1 MSTRER
7 FETTEINGRNRLFSP
22 TKTII
27 ETAFYGNNVQAVTD
41 LKMAY
46 ELAKKSPKTIVTDQ
60 PIKHTSELGL
70 PKDAVML
77 VDNHGRIVGR
87 TAAARKI
94 LGRPGVDN
102 DELEAVLREA
112 VYQGN
117 ERQFY
122 QAQAIVGLD
131 EEFMLKAHLMV
142 PKGYEVNLLSYLLNF
157 QILDSEYAKRYAAS
171 KAYSEDDI
179 YLYCDPEWNDP
190 QYPDGLALFDPEH
203 NVAAIL
209 GLRYFGELKKAT
221 LTLAWATAHRNG
233 YTACHGGEKTF
244 HFKDKE
250 DKVFAFYGLS
260 GSGKSTLTHAKHA
273 GKFDDIT
280 ILHDDAFIIDRKDGS
295 SIALEP
301 AYFDKTSDYLPGSKE
316 MEYFTTVMNVG
327 VTQDM
332 QGKKILVTDDLRNGN
347 GRTIKSRYSA
357 KNRVDREQAPLD
369 SIFWIMKDDSLPPVV
384 KLSDPVIAAT
394 FGLTLAT
401 KRSTAENVIGES
413 RNKLV
418 IEPFA
423 NPFRVYP
430 LTEDYQDFK
439 ELFEKPQ
446 ANCYIINT
454 DSYNGKNIDKDTTLG
469 ILEAIANE
477 TADWTEFGALPQ
489 MSYLSLPGYEVDLN
503 DTAYAKKLRQRLQ
516 DRLDWVNNYTKTHPQ
531 EELPVEITTKLEE
544 LVAKLG

>member
-7 FETTEINGRNRLFSP
+7 FEMTEINGRNRLFST

-77 VDNHGRIVGR
+77 VDNHGRVVGR
-87 TAAARKI
+87 TAAARQI

-102 DELEAVLREA
+102 AELEAVLREA
-112 VYQGN
+112 VYQG
-117 ERQFY
+117 EARQFY

-142 PKGYEVNLLSYLLNF
+142 PQGYELNLLSYLLNF
-157 QILDSEYAKRYAAS
+157 QILNAEYAKRYATS
-171 KAYSEDDI
+171 KPYSEDDI
-179 YLYCDPEWNDP
+179 YLYCDPEWHDP

-244 HFKDKE
+244 HFKDKQ
-250 DKVFAFYGLS
+250 DKVFSFYGLS

-280 ILHDDAFIIDRKDGS
+280 ILHDDAFIIDRKNGS

-332 QGKKILVTDDLRNGN
+332 QGKKTLVTDDLRNGN

-413 RNKLV
+413 RDKLV

-430 LTEDYQDFK
+430 LTEDYHDFK
-439 ELFEKPQ
+439 ELFEKQQ

-477 TADWTEFGALPQ
+477 NADWTKFGALPQ
-489 MSYLSLPGYEVDLN
+489 MSYLSIPGYEVDLN
-503 DTAYAKKLRQRLQ
+503 DATYAKKLRQRLQ
-516 DRLDWVNNYTKTHPQ
+516 DRLVWVNNYTKTHPK
-531 EELPVEITTKLEE
+531 EELPVEITTRLEE
-544 LVAKLG
+544 LVAKLN

>member
-7 FETTEINGRNRLFSP
+7 FEMTEINGRNRLFST

-77 VDNHGRIVGR
+77 VDNHGRVVGR
-87 TAAARKI
+87 TAAARQI

-102 DELEAVLREA
+102 AELEAVLREA
-112 VYQGN
+112 VYQG
-117 ERQFY
+117 EARQFY

-142 PKGYEVNLLSYLLNF
+142 PQGYELNLLSYLLNF
-157 QILDSEYAKRYAAS
+157 QILNAEYAKRYATS
-171 KAYSEDDI
+171 KPYSEDDI
-179 YLYCDPEWNDP
+179 YLYCDPEWHDP

-244 HFKDKE
+244 HFKDKQ

-280 ILHDDAFIIDRKDGS
+280 ILHDDAFIIDRKNGS

-332 QGKKILVTDDLRNGN
+332 QGKKTLVTDDLRNGN

-357 KNRVDREQAPLD
+357 KNRVDHEQAPLD

-413 RNKLV
+413 RDKLV

-430 LTEDYQDFK
+430 LTEDYHDFK
-439 ELFEKPQ
+439 ELFEKQQ

-477 TADWTEFGALPQ
+477 NADWTGFGALPQ
-489 MSYLSLPGYEVDLN
+489 MSYLSIPGYEVDLN
-503 DTAYAKKLRQRLQ
+503 DATYAKKLRQRLQ
-516 DRLDWVNNYTKTHPQ
+516 DRLVWVNNYTKTHPK

-544 LVAKLG
+544 LITKLN

>member
-1 MSTRER
+1 MSTCER
-7 FETTEINGRNRLFSP
+7 FETTEINGRNRLFST

-70 PKDAVML
+70 PKNAVML
-77 VDNHGRIVGR
+77 VDNHGRVVGR
-87 TAAARKI
+87 TAAARQI

-102 DELEAVLREA
+102 AELEAVLREA
-112 VYQGN
+112 VYQG
-117 ERQFY
+117 EARQFY

-142 PKGYEVNLLSYLLNF
+142 PQGYELNLLSYLLNF
-157 QILDSEYAKRYAAS
+157 QILNAEYAKRYATS
-171 KAYSEDDI
+171 KPYSEDDI
-179 YLYCDPEWNDP
+179 YLYCDPEWHDP

-244 HFKDKE
+244 HFKDKQ

-280 ILHDDAFIIDRKDGS
+280 ILHDDAFIIDRKNGS

-332 QGKKILVTDDLRNGN
+332 QGKKTLVTDDLRNGN

-384 KLSDPVIAAT
+384 KLSDPVTAAT

-413 RNKLV
+413 RDKLV

-430 LTEDYQDFK
+430 LTEDYHDFK
-439 ELFEKPQ
+439 ELFEKQQ

-477 TADWTEFGALPQ
+477 TAEWTKFGALPQ
-489 MSYLSLPGYEVDLN
+489 MSYLSIPGYEVDLN
-503 DTAYAKKLRQRLQ
+503 DATYAKKLRQRLQ
-516 DRLDWVNNYTKTHPQ
+516 DRLVWVNNYTKTHPK

-544 LVAKLG
+544 LITKLN

>member
-7 FETTEINGRNRLFSP
+7 FEMTEINGRNRLFST

-60 PIKHTSELGL
+60 PIKHASELGL

-77 VDNHGRIVGR
+77 VDNHGRVVGR
-87 TAAARKI
+87 TAAARRI

-102 DELEAVLREA
+102 AELEAVLREA
-112 VYQGN
+112 VYQG
-117 ERQFY
+117 EARQFY

-142 PKGYEVNLLSYLLNF
+142 PQGYELNLLSYLLNF
-157 QILDSEYAKRYAAS
+157 QILNAEYAKRYATS
-171 KAYSEDDI
+171 KPYSEDDI
-179 YLYCDPEWNDP
+179 YLYCDPEWHDP

-244 HFKDKE
+244 HFKDKQ

-280 ILHDDAFIIDRKDGS
+280 ILHDDAFIIDRKNGS

-332 QGKKILVTDDLRNGN
+332 QGKKTLVTDDLRNGN

-413 RNKLV
+413 RDKLV

-430 LTEDYQDFK
+430 LTEDYHDFK
-439 ELFEKPQ
+439 ELFEKQQ

-477 TADWTEFGALPQ
+477 TAEWTKFGALPQ
-489 MSYLSLPGYEVDLN
+489 MSYLSIPGYEVDLN
-503 DTAYAKKLRQRLQ
+503 DATYAKKLRQRLQ
-516 DRLDWVNNYTKTHPQ
+516 DRLVWVNNYTKTHPK

-544 LVAKLG
+544 LITKLN

>member
-7 FETTEINGRNRLFSP
+7 FETTEINGRNRLFST

-70 PKDAVML
+70 PKNAVML
-77 VDNHGRIVGR
+77 VDNHGRVVGR
-87 TAAARKI
+87 TAAARQI

-102 DELEAVLREA
+102 AELEAVLREA
-112 VYQGN
+112 VYQG
-117 ERQFY
+117 EARQFY

-142 PKGYEVNLLSYLLNF
+142 PQGYELNLLSYLLNF
-157 QILDSEYAKRYAAS
+157 QILNAEYAKRYATS
-171 KAYSEDDI
+171 KPYSEDDI
-179 YLYCDPEWNDP
+179 YLYCDPEWHDP

-244 HFKDKE
+244 HFKDKQ

-280 ILHDDAFIIDRKDGS
+280 ILHDDAFIIDRKNGS

-332 QGKKILVTDDLRNGN
+332 QGKKTLVTDDLRNGN

-413 RNKLV
+413 RDKLV

-430 LTEDYQDFK
+430 LTEDYHDFK
-439 ELFEKPQ
+439 ELFEKQQ

-477 TADWTEFGALPQ
+477 TADWTGFGALPQ
-489 MSYLSLPGYEVDLN
+489 MSYLSIPGYEVDLN
-503 DTAYAKKLRQRLQ
+503 DATYAKKLRQRLQ
-516 DRLDWVNNYTKTHPQ
+516 DRLVWVNNYTKTHPK

-544 LVAKLG
+544 LITKLN

>member
-1 MSTRER
+1 M
-7 FETTEINGRNRLFSP
+7 
-22 TKTII
+22 
-27 ETAFYGNNVQAVTD
+27 
-41 LKMAY
+41 
-46 ELAKKSPKTIVTDQ
+46 TDQ

-77 VDNHGRIVGR
+77 VDNHGRVVGR
-87 TAAARKI
+87 TAAARRI

-102 DELEAVLREA
+102 AELEAVLREA
-112 VYQGN
+112 VYQG
-117 ERQFY
+117 EARQFY

-142 PKGYEVNLLSYLLNF
+142 PQGYELNLLSYLLNF
-157 QILDSEYAKRYAAS
+157 QILNAEYAKRYATS
-171 KAYSEDDI
+171 KPYSEDDI
-179 YLYCDPEWNDP
+179 YLYCDPEWHDP

-244 HFKDKE
+244 HFKDKQ

-280 ILHDDAFIIDRKDGS
+280 ILHDDAFIIDRKNGS

-332 QGKKILVTDDLRNGN
+332 QGKKTLVTDDLRNGN
-347 GRTIKSRYSA
+347 GRTIKSHYSA

-413 RNKLV
+413 RDKLV

-430 LTEDYQDFK
+430 LTEDYHDFK
-439 ELFEKPQ
+439 ELL
-446 ANCYIINT
+446 
-454 DSYNGKNIDKDTTLG
+454 KN
-469 ILEAIANE
+469 N
-477 TADWTEFGALPQ
+477 
-489 MSYLSLPGYEVDLN
+489 
-503 DTAYAKKLRQRLQ
+503 RLIVISSIRIRIMVKISTKI
-516 DRLDWVNNYTKTHPQ
+516 RLWVF
-531 EELPVEITTKLEE
+531 
-544 LVAKLG
+544 

>member
-7 FETTEINGRNRLFSP
+7 FEMTEINGRNRLFST

-77 VDNHGRIVGR
+77 VDNHGRVVGR
-87 TAAARKI
+87 TAAARQI

-102 DELEAVLREA
+102 AELEAVLREA
-112 VYQGN
+112 VYQG
-117 ERQFY
+117 EARQFY

-142 PKGYEVNLLSYLLNF
+142 PQGYELNLLSYLLNF
-157 QILDSEYAKRYAAS
+157 QILNAEYAKRYATS
-171 KAYSEDDI
+171 KPYSEDDI
-179 YLYCDPEWNDP
+179 YLYCDPEWHDP

-244 HFKDKE
+244 HFKDKQ

-280 ILHDDAFIIDRKDGS
+280 ILHDDAFIIDRKNGS

-332 QGKKILVTDDLRNGN
+332 QGKKTLVTDDLRNGN

-413 RNKLV
+413 RDKLV

-430 LTEDYQDFK
+430 LTEDYHDFK
-439 ELFEKPQ
+439 ELFEKQQ

-454 DSYNGKNIDKDTTLG
+454 DSYNDKNIDKDTTLG

-477 TADWTEFGALPQ
+477 NADWTGFGALPQ
-489 MSYLSLPGYEVDLN
+489 MSYLSIPGYEVDLN
-503 DTAYAKKLRQRLQ
+503 DATYAKKLRQRLQ
-516 DRLDWVNNYTKTHPQ
+516 DRLVWVNNYTKAHPK

-544 LVAKLG
+544 LITKLN

>member
-7 FETTEINGRNRLFSP
+7 FETTEINGRDRLFSP
-22 TKTII
+22 TKTIV

-77 VDNHGRIVGR
+77 VDNHGRVVGR

-102 DELEAVLREA
+102 AELEAVLREA
-112 VYQGN
+112 VYQG
-117 ERQFY
+117 EARQFY

-142 PKGYEVNLLSYLLNF
+142 PKGYEINLLSYLLNF
-157 QILDSEYAKRYAAS
+157 QILNSEYAKRYATS
-171 KAYSEDDI
+171 KPYSEDDI
-179 YLYCDPEWNDP
+179 YLYCDPEWHDP

-209 GLRYFGELKKAT
+209 GLRYFGELKKST

-244 HFKDKE
+244 HFKDKQ

-280 ILHDDAFIIDRKDGS
+280 ILHDDAFIIDRKNGS

-369 SIFWIMKDDSLPPVV
+369 SIFWIMKDDSLPPIV

-401 KRSTAENVIGES
+401 KRSTAENVVGES
-413 RNKLV
+413 RDKLV

-439 ELFEKPQ
+439 ELFEKQQ

-477 TADWTEFGALPQ
+477 TDDWTEFGALPQ
-489 MSYLSLPGYEVDLN
+489 MSYLSIPGYEVDLN
-503 DTAYAKKLRQRLQ
+503 DATYAKKLRQRLQ

-544 LVAKLG
+544 LITKLS

>member
-7 FETTEINGRNRLFSP
+7 FEMTEINGRNRLFST

-77 VDNHGRIVGR
+77 VDNHGRVVGR
-87 TAAARKI
+87 TAAARQI

-102 DELEAVLREA
+102 AELEAVLREA
-112 VYQGN
+112 VYQG
-117 ERQFY
+117 EARQFY

-142 PKGYEVNLLSYLLNF
+142 PQGYELNLLSYLLNF
-157 QILDSEYAKRYAAS
+157 QILNAEYAKRYATS
-171 KAYSEDDI
+171 KPYSEDDI
-179 YLYCDPEWNDP
+179 YLYCDPEWHDP

-244 HFKDKE
+244 HFKDKQ
-250 DKVFAFYGLS
+250 DKVFSFYGLS

-280 ILHDDAFIIDRKDGS
+280 ILHDDAFIIDRKNGS

-332 QGKKILVTDDLRNGN
+332 QGKKTLVTDDLRNGN

-357 KNRVDREQAPLD
+357 KNRVNHEQAPLD

-413 RNKLV
+413 RDKLV

-430 LTEDYQDFK
+430 LTEDYHDFK
-439 ELFEKPQ
+439 KLFEKQQ

-477 TADWTEFGALPQ
+477 NADWTKFGALPQ
-489 MSYLSLPGYEVDLN
+489 MSYLSIPGYEVDLN
-503 DTAYAKKLRQRLQ
+503 DATYAKKLRQRLQ
-516 DRLDWVNNYTKTHPQ
+516 DRLVWVNNYTKAHPK

-544 LVAKLG
+544 LIAKLG

>member
-94 LGRPGVDN
+94 LGCPGVDN

-439 ELFEKPQ
+439 ELFEKQQ

>member
-7 FETTEINGRNRLFSP
+7 FEMTEINGRNRLFST

-27 ETAFYGNNVQAVTD
+27 ETAFYGNNVRAVTD

-87 TAAARKI
+87 TVAARRI

-102 DELEAVLREA
+102 AELEAVLREA
-112 VYQGN
+112 VYQG
-117 ERQFY
+117 EARQFY

-142 PKGYEVNLLSYLLNF
+142 PQGYELNLLSYLLNF
-157 QILDSEYAKRYAAS
+157 QILNAEYAKRYATS
-171 KAYSEDDI
+171 KPYSEDDI
-179 YLYCDPEWNDP
+179 YLYCDPEWHDP

-244 HFKDKE
+244 HFKDKQ

-280 ILHDDAFIIDRKDGS
+280 ILHDDAFIIDRKNGS

-332 QGKKILVTDDLRNGN
+332 QGKKTLVTDDLRNGN

-413 RNKLV
+413 RDKLV

-430 LTEDYQDFK
+430 LTEDYHDFK
-439 ELFEKPQ
+439 ELFEKQQ

-477 TADWTEFGALPQ
+477 NADWTGFGALPQ
-489 MSYLSLPGYEVDLN
+489 MSYLSIPGYEVDLN
-503 DTAYAKKLRQRLQ
+503 DATYAKKLRQRLQ
-516 DRLDWVNNYTKTHPQ
+516 DRLVWVNNYTKTHPK

-544 LVAKLG
+544 LITKLN

>member
-7 FETTEINGRNRLFSP
+7 FEMTEINGRNRLFST

-77 VDNHGRIVGR
+77 VDNHGRVVGR
-87 TAAARKI
+87 TAAARQI

-102 DELEAVLREA
+102 AELEAVLREA
-112 VYQGN
+112 VYQG
-117 ERQFY
+117 EARQFY

-142 PKGYEVNLLSYLLNF
+142 PQGYELNLLSYLLNF
-157 QILDSEYAKRYAAS
+157 QILNAEYAKRYATS
-171 KAYSEDDI
+171 KPYSEDDI
-179 YLYCDPEWNDP
+179 YLYCDPEWHDP

-244 HFKDKE
+244 HFKDKQ

-280 ILHDDAFIIDRKDGS
+280 ILHDDAFIIDRKNGS

-332 QGKKILVTDDLRNGN
+332 QGKKTLVTDDLRNGN

-413 RNKLV
+413 RDKLV

-430 LTEDYQDFK
+430 LTEDYHDFK
-439 ELFEKPQ
+439 ELFEKQQ

-477 TADWTEFGALPQ
+477 TAEWTKFGALPQ
-489 MSYLSLPGYEVDLN
+489 MSYLSIPGYEVDLN
-503 DTAYAKKLRQRLQ
+503 DATYAKKLRQRLQ
-516 DRLDWVNNYTKTHPQ
+516 DRLVWVNNYTKTHPK

-544 LVAKLG
+544 LITKLN

>member
-7 FETTEINGRNRLFSP
+7 FETTEINGCNRLFST

-60 PIKHTSELGL
+60 PIKHASELGL

-77 VDNHGRIVGR
+77 VDNHGRVVGR
-87 TAAARKI
+87 TAAARQI

-102 DELEAVLREA
+102 AELEAVLREA
-112 VYQGN
+112 VYQG
-117 ERQFY
+117 EARQFY

-142 PKGYEVNLLSYLLNF
+142 PQGYELNLLSYLLNF
-157 QILDSEYAKRYAAS
+157 QILNAEYAKRYATS
-171 KAYSEDDI
+171 KPYSEDDI
-179 YLYCDPEWNDP
+179 YLYCDPEWHDP

-244 HFKDKE
+244 HFKDKQ

-280 ILHDDAFIIDRKDGS
+280 ILHDDAFIIDRKNGS

-332 QGKKILVTDDLRNGN
+332 QGKKTLVTDDLRNGN

-413 RNKLV
+413 RDKLV

-430 LTEDYQDFK
+430 LTEDYHDFK
-439 ELFEKPQ
+439 ELFEKQQ

-477 TADWTEFGALPQ
+477 NADWTGLGTLPQ
-489 MSYLSLPGYEVDLN
+489 MSYLCIPGYEVDLN
-503 DTAYAKKLRQRLQ
+503 DATYAKKLRQRLQ
-516 DRLDWVNNYTKTHPQ
+516 DRLVWVNNYTKTHPK

-544 LVAKLG
+544 LITKLN

>member
-7 FETTEINGRNRLFSP
+7 FEMTEINGRNRLFST

-60 PIKHTSELGL
+60 PIKHASELGL

-77 VDNHGRIVGR
+77 VDNHGRVVGR
-87 TAAARKI
+87 TAAARQI

-102 DELEAVLREA
+102 AELEAVLREA
-112 VYQGN
+112 VYQG
-117 ERQFY
+117 EARQFY

-142 PKGYEVNLLSYLLNF
+142 PQGYELNLLSYLLNF
-157 QILDSEYAKRYAAS
+157 QILNAEYAKRYATS
-171 KAYSEDDI
+171 KPYSEDDI
-179 YLYCDPEWNDP
+179 YLYCDPEWHDP

-244 HFKDKE
+244 HFKDKQ

-280 ILHDDAFIIDRKDGS
+280 ILHDDAFIIDRKNGS

-332 QGKKILVTDDLRNGN
+332 QGKKTLVTDDLRNGN

-401 KRSTAENVIGES
+401 KRRSEEHTS
-413 RNKLV
+413 
-418 IEPFA
+418 
-423 NPFRVYP
+423 
-430 LTEDYQDFK
+430 
-439 ELFEKPQ
+439 ELQSP
-446 ANCYIINT
+446 
-454 DSYNGKNIDKDTTLG
+454 
-469 ILEAIANE
+469 
-477 TADWTEFGALPQ
+477 
-489 MSYLSLPGYEVDLN
+489 
-503 DTAYAKKLRQRLQ
+503 
-516 DRLDWVNNYTKTHPQ
+516 
-531 EELPVEITTKLEE
+531 
-544 LVAKLG
+544 

>member
-102 DELEAVLREA
+102 AELEAVLREA

-117 ERQFY
+117 ARQFY

-142 PKGYEVNLLSYLLNF
+142 PKGYEINLLSYLLNF
-157 QILDSEYAKRYAAS
+157 QILNSEYAKRYAAS
-171 KAYSEDDI
+171 KPYSEDDI
-179 YLYCDPEWNDP
+179 YLYCDPEWHDP

-209 GLRYFGELKKAT
+209 GLRYFGELKKST

-244 HFKDKE
+244 HFKDKQ

-280 ILHDDAFIIDRKDGS
+280 ILHDDAFIIDRKNGS

-332 QGKKILVTDDLRNGN
+332 EGKKILVTDDLRNGN

-413 RNKLV
+413 RDKLV

-439 ELFEKPQ
+439 ELFEKQQ

-477 TADWTEFGALPQ
+477 TADWIEFGALPQ

-544 LVAKLG
+544 LIAKLG

>member
-7 FETTEINGRNRLFSP
+7 FETTEINGCNRLFST

-60 PIKHTSELGL
+60 PIKHASELGL

-77 VDNHGRIVGR
+77 VDNHGRVVGR
-87 TAAARKI
+87 TAAARQI

-102 DELEAVLREA
+102 AELEAVLREA
-112 VYQGN
+112 VYQG
-117 ERQFY
+117 EARQFY

-142 PKGYEVNLLSYLLNF
+142 PQGYELNLLSYLLNF
-157 QILDSEYAKRYAAS
+157 QILNAEYAKRYATS
-171 KAYSEDDI
+171 KPYSEDDI
-179 YLYCDPEWNDP
+179 YLYCDPEWHDP

-244 HFKDKE
+244 HFKDKQ

-280 ILHDDAFIIDRKDGS
+280 ILHDDAFIIDRKNGS

-332 QGKKILVTDDLRNGN
+332 QGKKTLVTDDLRNGN

-413 RNKLV
+413 RDKLV

-430 LTEDYQDFK
+430 LTEDYHDFK
-439 ELFEKPQ
+439 ELFEKQQ

-477 TADWTEFGALPQ
+477 TAEWTKFGALPQ
-489 MSYLSLPGYEVDLN
+489 MSYLSIPGYEVDLN
-503 DTAYAKKLRQRLQ
+503 DATYAKKLRQRLQ
-516 DRLDWVNNYTKTHPQ
+516 DRLVWVNNYTKTHPK

-544 LVAKLG
+544 LITKLN

>member
-7 FETTEINGRNRLFSP
+7 FEMTEINGRNRLFST

-60 PIKHTSELGL
+60 PIKHASELGL

-77 VDNHGRIVGR
+77 VDNHGRVVGR
-87 TAAARKI
+87 TAAARRI

-102 DELEAVLREA
+102 AELEAVLREA
-112 VYQGN
+112 VYQG
-117 ERQFY
+117 EARQFY

-142 PKGYEVNLLSYLLNF
+142 PQGYELNLLSYLLNF
-157 QILDSEYAKRYAAS
+157 QILNAEYAKRYATS
-171 KAYSEDDI
+171 KPYSEDDI
-179 YLYCDPEWNDP
+179 YLYCDPEWHDP

-244 HFKDKE
+244 HFKDKQ

-280 ILHDDAFIIDRKDGS
+280 ILHDDAFIIDRKNGS

-332 QGKKILVTDDLRNGN
+332 QGKKTLVTDDLRNGN

-357 KNRVDREQAPLD
+357 KNRVDHEQAPLD

-413 RNKLV
+413 RDKLV

-430 LTEDYQDFK
+430 LTEDYHDFK
-439 ELFEKPQ
+439 ELFEKQQ

-477 TADWTEFGALPQ
+477 NADWTGFGALPQ
-489 MSYLSLPGYEVDLN
+489 MSYLSIPGYEVDLN
-503 DTAYAKKLRQRLQ
+503 DATYAKKLRQRLQ
-516 DRLDWVNNYTKTHPQ
+516 DRLVWVNNYTKTHPK

-544 LVAKLG
+544 LIAELG

>member
-7 FETTEINGRNRLFSP
+7 FETTEINGRNRLFST

-77 VDNHGRIVGR
+77 VDNHGRVVGR
-87 TAAARKI
+87 TAAARQI

-102 DELEAVLREA
+102 AELEAVLREA
-112 VYQGN
+112 VYQG
-117 ERQFY
+117 EARQFY

-142 PKGYEVNLLSYLLNF
+142 PQGYELNLLSYLLNF
-157 QILDSEYAKRYAAS
+157 QILNAEYAKRYATS
-171 KAYSEDDI
+171 KPYSEDDI
-179 YLYCDPEWNDP
+179 YLYCDPEWHDP

-244 HFKDKE
+244 HFKDKQ

-280 ILHDDAFIIDRKDGS
+280 ILHDDAFIIDRKNGS

-332 QGKKILVTDDLRNGN
+332 QGKKTLVTDDLRNGN

-369 SIFWIMKDDSLPPVV
+369 SIFWIMKDDNLPPVV

-413 RNKLV
+413 RDKLV

-430 LTEDYQDFK
+430 LTEDYHDFK
-439 ELFEKPQ
+439 ELFEKQQ

-477 TADWTEFGALPQ
+477 NADWTGFGALPQ
-489 MSYLSLPGYEVDLN
+489 MSYLSIPGYEVDLN
-503 DTAYAKKLRQRLQ
+503 DATYAKKLRQRLQ
-516 DRLDWVNNYTKTHPQ
+516 DRLVWVNNYTKTHPK

-544 LVAKLG
+544 LITKLN

>member
-7 FETTEINGRNRLFSP
+7 FETTEINGRNRLFST

-70 PKDAVML
+70 PKNAVML
-77 VDNHGRIVGR
+77 VDNHGRVVGR
-87 TAAARKI
+87 TAAARQI
-94 LGRPGVDN
+94 LGCPGVDN
-102 DELEAVLREA
+102 AELEAVLREA
-112 VYQGN
+112 VYQG
-117 ERQFY
+117 EARQFY

-142 PKGYEVNLLSYLLNF
+142 PQGYELNLLSYLLNF
-157 QILDSEYAKRYAAS
+157 QILNAEYAKRYATS
-171 KAYSEDDI
+171 KPYSEDDI
-179 YLYCDPEWNDP
+179 YLYCDPEWHDP

-244 HFKDKE
+244 HFKDKQ

-280 ILHDDAFIIDRKDGS
+280 ILHDDAFIIDRKNGS

-332 QGKKILVTDDLRNGN
+332 QGKKTLVTDDLRNGN

-413 RNKLV
+413 RDKLV

-430 LTEDYQDFK
+430 LTEDYHDFK
-439 ELFEKPQ
+439 ELFEKQQ

-477 TADWTEFGALPQ
+477 TAEWTKFGALPQ
-489 MSYLSLPGYEVDLN
+489 MSYLSIPGYEVDLN
-503 DTAYAKKLRQRLQ
+503 DATYAKKLRQRLQ
-516 DRLDWVNNYTKTHPQ
+516 DRLVWVNNYTKTHPK

-544 LVAKLG
+544 LITKLN

>member
-7 FETTEINGRNRLFSP
+7 FETTEINGRNRLFST

-77 VDNHGRIVGR
+77 VDNHGRVVGR
-87 TAAARKI
+87 TAAARRI

-102 DELEAVLREA
+102 AELEAVLREA
-112 VYQGN
+112 VYQG
-117 ERQFY
+117 EARQFY

-142 PKGYEVNLLSYLLNF
+142 PQGYELNLLSYLLNF
-157 QILDSEYAKRYAAS
+157 QILNAEYAKRYATS
-171 KAYSEDDI
+171 KPYSEDDI
-179 YLYCDPEWNDP
+179 YLYCDPEWHDP

-244 HFKDKE
+244 HFKDKQ

-280 ILHDDAFIIDRKDGS
+280 ILHDDAFIIDRKNGS

-332 QGKKILVTDDLRNGN
+332 QGKKTLVTDDLRNGN

-413 RNKLV
+413 RDKLV

-430 LTEDYQDFK
+430 LTEDYHDFK
-439 ELFEKPQ
+439 ELFEKQQ

-477 TADWTEFGALPQ
+477 NADWTGFGALPQ
-489 MSYLSLPGYEVDLN
+489 MSYLSILGYEVDLN
-503 DTAYAKKLRQRLQ
+503 DATYAKKLRQRLQ
-516 DRLDWVNNYTKTHPQ
+516 DRLVWVNNYTKTHPK

-544 LVAKLG
+544 LITKLN

>member
-7 FETTEINGRNRLFSP
+7 FETTEINGCNRLFST

-60 PIKHTSELGL
+60 PIKHASELGL

-77 VDNHGRIVGR
+77 VDNHGRVVGR
-87 TAAARKI
+87 TAAARQI

-102 DELEAVLREA
+102 AELEAVLREA
-112 VYQGN
+112 VYQG
-117 ERQFY
+117 EARQFY

-142 PKGYEVNLLSYLLNF
+142 PQGYELNLLSYLLNF
-157 QILDSEYAKRYAAS
+157 QILNAEYAKRYATS
-171 KAYSEDDI
+171 KPYSEDDI
-179 YLYCDPEWNDP
+179 YLYCDPEWHDP

-244 HFKDKE
+244 HFKDKQ

-280 ILHDDAFIIDRKDGS
+280 ILHDDAFIIDRKNGS

-332 QGKKILVTDDLRNGN
+332 QGKKTLVTDDLRNGN

-413 RNKLV
+413 RDKLV

-430 LTEDYQDFK
+430 LTEDYHDFK
-439 ELFEKPQ
+439 ELFEKQQ

-477 TADWTEFGALPQ
+477 NADWTGFGALPQ
-489 MSYLSLPGYEVDLN
+489 MSYLSIPGYEVDLN
-503 DTAYAKKLRQRLQ
+503 DATYAKKLRQRLQ
-516 DRLDWVNNYTKTHPQ
+516 DRLVWVNNYTKTHPK

-544 LVAKLG
+544 LIAELG

>member
-7 FETTEINGRNRLFSP
+7 FEMTEINGRNRLFST

-77 VDNHGRIVGR
+77 VDNHGRVVGR
-87 TAAARKI
+87 TAAARRI

-102 DELEAVLREA
+102 AELEAVLREA
-112 VYQGN
+112 VYQG
-117 ERQFY
+117 EARQFY

-142 PKGYEVNLLSYLLNF
+142 PQGYELNLLSYLLNF
-157 QILDSEYAKRYAAS
+157 QILNAEYAKRYATS
-171 KAYSEDDI
+171 KPYSEDDI
-179 YLYCDPEWNDP
+179 YLYCDPEWHDP

-244 HFKDKE
+244 HFKDKQ

-280 ILHDDAFIIDRKDGS
+280 ILHDDAFIIDRKNGS

-332 QGKKILVTDDLRNGN
+332 QGKKTLVTDDLRNGN

-413 RNKLV
+413 RDKLV

-430 LTEDYQDFK
+430 LTEDYHDFK
-439 ELFEKPQ
+439 KLFEKQQ

-477 TADWTEFGALPQ
+477 NADWTGFGALPQ
-489 MSYLSLPGYEVDLN
+489 MSYLSIPGYEVDLN
-503 DTAYAKKLRQRLQ
+503 DATYAKKLRQRLQ
-516 DRLDWVNNYTKTHPQ
+516 DRLVWVNNYTKAHPK

-544 LVAKLG
+544 LIAKLG

>member
-46 ELAKKSPKTIVTDQ
+46 ELAKQSPKTIVTDQ

-102 DELEAVLREA
+102 AELEAVLREA

-142 PKGYEVNLLSYLLNF
+142 PKGYEVNLLLYLLNF

-179 YLYCDPEWNDP
+179 YLYCDPEWHDP

-209 GLRYFGELKKAT
+209 GLRYFGELKKST

-244 HFKDKE
+244 HFKDKQ

-280 ILHDDAFIIDRKDGS
+280 ILHDDAFIIDRKNGS

-332 QGKKILVTDDLRNGN
+332 EGKKILVTDDLRNGN

-439 ELFEKPQ
+439 ELFEKQQ

-489 MSYLSLPGYEVDLN
+489 MSYLSIPGYEVDLN

>member
-7 FETTEINGRNRLFSP
+7 FEMTEINGRNRLFST

-60 PIKHTSELGL
+60 SIKHTSELGL

-77 VDNHGRIVGR
+77 VDNHGRVVGR
-87 TAAARKI
+87 TAAARRI

-102 DELEAVLREA
+102 AELEAVLREA
-112 VYQGN
+112 VYQG
-117 ERQFY
+117 EARQFY

-142 PKGYEVNLLSYLLNF
+142 PQGYELNLLSYLLNF
-157 QILDSEYAKRYAAS
+157 QILNAEYAKRYATS
-171 KAYSEDDI
+171 KPYSEDDI
-179 YLYCDPEWNDP
+179 YLYCDPEWHDP

-244 HFKDKE
+244 HFKDKQ

-280 ILHDDAFIIDRKDGS
+280 ILHDDAFIIDRKNGS

-332 QGKKILVTDDLRNGN
+332 QGKKTLVTDDLRNGN

-357 KNRVDREQAPLD
+357 KNRVDHEQAPLD

-413 RNKLV
+413 RDKLV

-430 LTEDYQDFK
+430 LTEDYHDFK
-439 ELFEKPQ
+439 ELFEKQQ

-477 TADWTEFGALPQ
+477 NADWTGFGALPQ
-489 MSYLSLPGYEVDLN
+489 MSYLSIPGYEVDLN
-503 DTAYAKKLRQRLQ
+503 DATYAKKLRQRLQ
-516 DRLDWVNNYTKTHPQ
+516 DRLVWVNNYTKTHPK

-544 LVAKLG
+544 LIAKLG

>member
-7 FETTEINGRNRLFSP
+7 FETTEINGCNRLFST

-60 PIKHTSELGL
+60 PIKHASELGL

-77 VDNHGRIVGR
+77 VDNHGRVVGR
-87 TAAARKI
+87 TAAARQI

-102 DELEAVLREA
+102 AELEAVLREA
-112 VYQGN
+112 VYQG
-117 ERQFY
+117 EARQFY

-142 PKGYEVNLLSYLLNF
+142 PQGYELNLLSYLLNF
-157 QILDSEYAKRYAAS
+157 QILNAEYAKRYATS
-171 KAYSEDDI
+171 KPYSEDDI
-179 YLYCDPEWNDP
+179 YLYCDPEWHDP

-244 HFKDKE
+244 HFKDKQ

-280 ILHDDAFIIDRKDGS
+280 ILHDDAFIIDRKNGS

-332 QGKKILVTDDLRNGN
+332 QGKKTLVTDDLRNGN

-384 KLSDPVIAAT
+384 KLSDPVIAAM

-413 RNKLV
+413 RDKLV

-430 LTEDYQDFK
+430 LTEDYHDFK
-439 ELFEKPQ
+439 ELFEKQQ

-477 TADWTEFGALPQ
+477 NADWTGLGTLPQ
-489 MSYLSLPGYEVDLN
+489 MSHLSIPGYEVDLN
-503 DTAYAKKLRQRLQ
+503 DATYAKKLRQRLQ
-516 DRLDWVNNYTKTHPQ
+516 DRLVWVNNYTKTHPK

-544 LVAKLG
+544 LITKLN

>member
-46 ELAKKSPKTIVTDQ
+46 ELAKQSPKTIVTDQ

-102 DELEAVLREA
+102 AELEAVLREA

-179 YLYCDPEWNDP
+179 YLYCDPEWHDP

-209 GLRYFGELKKAT
+209 GLRYFGELKKST

-233 YTACHGGEKTF
+233 YTACHGGEKTL
-244 HFKDKE
+244 HFKDKQ

-280 ILHDDAFIIDRKDGS
+280 ILHDDAFIIDRKNGS

-332 QGKKILVTDDLRNGN
+332 EGKKILVTDDLRNGN

-413 RNKLV
+413 RDKLV

-439 ELFEKPQ
+439 ELFEKQQ

-489 MSYLSLPGYEVDLN
+489 MSYLSIPGYEVDLN

>member
-1 MSTRER
+1 MSTCER
-7 FETTEINGRNRLFSP
+7 FETTEINGRNRLFST

-70 PKDAVML
+70 PKNAVML
-77 VDNHGRIVGR
+77 VDNHGRVVGR
-87 TAAARKI
+87 TAAARQI

-102 DELEAVLREA
+102 AELEAVLREA
-112 VYQGN
+112 VYQG
-117 ERQFY
+117 EARQFY

-142 PKGYEVNLLSYLLNF
+142 PQGYELNLLSYLLNF
-157 QILDSEYAKRYAAS
+157 QILNAEYAKRYATS
-171 KAYSEDDI
+171 KPYSEDDI
-179 YLYCDPEWNDP
+179 YLYCDPEWHDP

-244 HFKDKE
+244 HFKDKQ

-280 ILHDDAFIIDRKDGS
+280 ILHDDAFIIDRKNGS

-332 QGKKILVTDDLRNGN
+332 QGKKTLVTDDLRNGN

-413 RNKLV
+413 RDKLV

-430 LTEDYQDFK
+430 LTEDYHDFK
-439 ELFEKPQ
+439 ELFEKQQ

-477 TADWTEFGALPQ
+477 NADWTGFGALPQ
-489 MSYLSLPGYEVDLN
+489 MSYLSIPGYEVDLN
-503 DTAYAKKLRQRLQ
+503 DATYAKKLRQRLQ
-516 DRLDWVNNYTKTHPQ
+516 DRLVWVNNYTKTHPK

-544 LVAKLG
+544 LITKLN

>member
-439 ELFEKPQ
+439 ELFEKQQ

>member
-7 FETTEINGRNRLFSP
+7 FEMTEINGRNRLFST

-77 VDNHGRIVGR
+77 VDNHGRVVGR
-87 TAAARKI
+87 TAAARRI

-102 DELEAVLREA
+102 AELEAVLREA
-112 VYQGN
+112 VYQG
-117 ERQFY
+117 EARQFY

-142 PKGYEVNLLSYLLNF
+142 PQGYELNLLSYLLNF
-157 QILDSEYAKRYAAS
+157 QILNAEYAKRYATS
-171 KAYSEDDI
+171 KPYSEDDI
-179 YLYCDPEWNDP
+179 YLYCDPEWHDP

-244 HFKDKE
+244 HFKDKQ

-280 ILHDDAFIIDRKDGS
+280 ILHDDAFIIDRKNGS

-332 QGKKILVTDDLRNGN
+332 QGKKTLVTDDLRNGN

-357 KNRVDREQAPLD
+357 KNRVDHEQAPLD

-413 RNKLV
+413 RDKLV

-430 LTEDYQDFK
+430 LTEDYHDFK
-439 ELFEKPQ
+439 ELFEKQQ

-477 TADWTEFGALPQ
+477 NADWTKFGALPQ
-489 MSYLSLPGYEVDLN
+489 MSYLSIPGYEVDLN
-503 DTAYAKKLRQRLQ
+503 DATYAKKLRQRLQ
-516 DRLDWVNNYTKTHPQ
+516 DRLVWVNNYTKTHPK

-544 LVAKLG
+544 LIAKLG

>member
-7 FETTEINGRNRLFSP
+7 FETTEINGRNRLFST

-77 VDNHGRIVGR
+77 VDNHGRVVGR
-87 TAAARKI
+87 TAAARRI

-102 DELEAVLREA
+102 AELEAVLREA
-112 VYQGN
+112 VYQG
-117 ERQFY
+117 EARQFY

-142 PKGYEVNLLSYLLNF
+142 PQGYELNLLSYLLNF
-157 QILDSEYAKRYAAS
+157 QILNAEYAKRYATS
-171 KAYSEDDI
+171 KLYSEDDI
-179 YLYCDPEWNDP
+179 YLYCDPEWHDP

-244 HFKDKE
+244 HFKDKQ

-280 ILHDDAFIIDRKDGS
+280 ILHDDAFIIDRKNGS

-332 QGKKILVTDDLRNGN
+332 QGKKTLVTDDLRNGN

-413 RNKLV
+413 RDKLV

-430 LTEDYQDFK
+430 LTEDYHDFK
-439 ELFEKPQ
+439 ELFEKQQ

-477 TADWTEFGALPQ
+477 NAEWTKFGALPQ
-489 MSYLSLPGYEVDLN
+489 MSYLSIPGYEVDLN
-503 DTAYAKKLRQRLQ
+503 DATYAKKLRQRLQ
-516 DRLDWVNNYTKTHPQ
+516 DRLVWVNNYTKTHPK

-544 LVAKLG
+544 LITKLN

>member
-7 FETTEINGRNRLFSP
+7 FETTEINGRDRLFSP
-22 TKTII
+22 TKTIV

-77 VDNHGRIVGR
+77 VDNHGRVVGR

-102 DELEAVLREA
+102 AELEAVLREA
-112 VYQGN
+112 VYQG
-117 ERQFY
+117 EARQFY

-142 PKGYEVNLLSYLLNF
+142 PKGYEINLLSYLLNF
-157 QILDSEYAKRYAAS
+157 QILNSEYAKRYATS
-171 KAYSEDDI
+171 KPYSEDDI
-179 YLYCDPEWNDP
+179 YLYCDPEWHDP

-209 GLRYFGELKKAT
+209 GLRYFGELKKST

-244 HFKDKE
+244 HFKDKQ

-280 ILHDDAFIIDRKDGS
+280 ILHDDAFIIDRKNGS

-369 SIFWIMKDDSLPPVV
+369 SIFWIMKDDSLPPIV

-401 KRSTAENVIGES
+401 KRSTAENVVGES
-413 RNKLV
+413 RDKLV

-439 ELFEKPQ
+439 ELFEKQQ

-477 TADWTEFGALPQ
+477 TADWTGFGSLPQ
-489 MSYLSLPGYEVDLN
+489 MSYLSIPEYEVDLN
-503 DTAYAKKLRQRLQ
+503 DATYAKKLRQRLQ

-544 LVAKLG
+544 LITKLS

>member
-7 FETTEINGRNRLFSP
+7 FEMTEINGRNRLFST

-27 ETAFYGNNVQAVTD
+27 ETAFYGNNVRAVTD

-87 TAAARKI
+87 TVAARRI

-102 DELEAVLREA
+102 AELEAVLREA
-112 VYQGN
+112 VYQG
-117 ERQFY
+117 EARQFY

-142 PKGYEVNLLSYLLNF
+142 PQGYELNLLSYLLNF
-157 QILDSEYAKRYAAS
+157 QILNAEYAKRYATS
-171 KAYSEDDI
+171 KPYSEDDI
-179 YLYCDPEWNDP
+179 YLYCDPEWHDP

-244 HFKDKE
+244 HFKDKQ

-280 ILHDDAFIIDRKDGS
+280 ILHDDAFIIDRKNGS

-332 QGKKILVTDDLRNGN
+332 QGKKTLVTDDLRNGN

-369 SIFWIMKDDSLPPVV
+369 SIFWIMKDDSLPPVI

-413 RNKLV
+413 RDKLV

-430 LTEDYQDFK
+430 LTEDYHDFK
-439 ELFEKPQ
+439 ELFEKQQ

-477 TADWTEFGALPQ
+477 NADWTGFGALPQ
-489 MSYLSLPGYEVDLN
+489 MSYLSIPGYEVDLN
-503 DTAYAKKLRQRLQ
+503 DATYAKKLRQRLQ
-516 DRLDWVNNYTKTHPQ
+516 DRLVWVNNYTKTHPK

-544 LVAKLG
+544 LITKLN

>member
-7 FETTEINGRNRLFSP
+7 FETTEINGRNRLFST

-70 PKDAVML
+70 PKNAVML
-77 VDNHGRIVGR
+77 VDNHGRVVGR
-87 TAAARKI
+87 TAAARQI

-102 DELEAVLREA
+102 AELEAVLREA
-112 VYQGN
+112 VYQG
-117 ERQFY
+117 EARQFY

-142 PKGYEVNLLSYLLNF
+142 PQGYELNLLSYLLNF
-157 QILDSEYAKRYAAS
+157 QILNAEYAKRYATS
-171 KAYSEDDI
+171 KPYSEDDI
-179 YLYCDPEWNDP
+179 YLYCDPEWHDP

-244 HFKDKE
+244 HFKDKQ

-280 ILHDDAFIIDRKDGS
+280 ILHDDAFIIDRKNGS

-332 QGKKILVTDDLRNGN
+332 QGKKTLVTDDLRNGN

-413 RNKLV
+413 RDKLV

-430 LTEDYQDFK
+430 LTEDYHDFK
-439 ELFEKPQ
+439 ELFEKQQ

-477 TADWTEFGALPQ
+477 NADWTGFGALPQ
-489 MSYLSLPGYEVDLN
+489 MSYLSIPGYEVDLN
-503 DTAYAKKLRQRLQ
+503 DATYAKKLRQRLQ
-516 DRLDWVNNYTKTHPQ
+516 DRLVWVNNYTKTHPK

-544 LVAKLG
+544 LITKLN

>member
-1 MSTRER
+1 MSTCER
-7 FETTEINGRNRLFSP
+7 FETTEINGRNRLFST

-70 PKDAVML
+70 PKNAVML
-77 VDNHGRIVGR
+77 VDNHGRVVGR
-87 TAAARKI
+87 TAAARQI

-102 DELEAVLREA
+102 AELEAVLREA
-112 VYQGN
+112 VYQG
-117 ERQFY
+117 EARQFY

-142 PKGYEVNLLSYLLNF
+142 PQGYELNLLSYLLNF
-157 QILDSEYAKRYAAS
+157 QILNAEYAKRYATS
-171 KAYSEDDI
+171 KPYSEDDI
-179 YLYCDPEWNDP
+179 YLYCDPEWHDP
-190 QYPDGLALFDPEH
+190 QYPDGLVLFDPEH

-244 HFKDKE
+244 HFKDKQ

-280 ILHDDAFIIDRKDGS
+280 ILHDDAFIIDRKNGS

-332 QGKKILVTDDLRNGN
+332 QGKKTLVTDDLRNGN

-413 RNKLV
+413 RDKLV

-430 LTEDYQDFK
+430 LTEDYHDFK
-439 ELFEKPQ
+439 ELFEKQQ

-477 TADWTEFGALPQ
+477 TAEWTKFGALPQ
-489 MSYLSLPGYEVDLN
+489 MSYLSIPGYEVDLN
-503 DTAYAKKLRQRLQ
+503 DATYAKKLRQRLQ
-516 DRLDWVNNYTKTHPQ
+516 DRLVWVNNYTKTHPK

-544 LVAKLG
+544 LITKLN